1 MKPAIQFDERYK
13 VNVGL
18 KESVSLD
25 FVQNNQYLS
34 KDILQ
39 ENLVC
44 EALVSSVTSL
54 DNKPSLPMAIYY
66 VGKKGKTGENMM
78 SLLTE
83 QAQIIQ
89 ICLECTMLSKP
100 HNMII
105 RYDEVNNCQS
115 SCVDCTR
122 SNILCNQCEEKGFV
136 SHITSLRPCSRCLEN
151 DRKCIRRVVVALSV
165 DCEEGNKKCLLGL
178 KNKIEQGNIDPHL
191 QMLSLLP
198 DCVYVAKA
206 CKGSFS
212 NWYLQFGQERG
223 NLSLFYTLRNKADPV
238 VKGDVKKYL
247 PSNDYVRN
255 RDRQDPNA
263 VLKLCNPDLCN
274 YVSNIG
280 LVTQTLIPETV

>member
-1 MKPAIQFDERYK
+1 MC
-13 VNVGL
+13 
-18 KESVSLD
+18 ES
-25 FVQNNQYLS
+25 
-34 KDILQ
+34 
-39 ENLVC
+39 
-44 EALVSSVTSL
+44 LVSSVTSL
-54 DNKPSLPMAIYY
+54 DNKLSLPMAIYY

-78 SLLTE
+78 SLFTE
-83 QAQIIQ
+83 QARIIQ

-105 RYDEVNNCQS
+105 RSDEVNNCQS

-122 SNILCNQCEEKGFV
+122 SNILCNQREEKGFV
-136 SHITSLRPCSRCLEN
+136 SHIPSLRPCSRCLEN

-198 DCVYVAKA
+198 DCAHVAKA

-247 PSNDYVRN
+247 PSND
-255 RDRQDPNA
+255 
-263 VLKLCNPDLCN
+263 
-274 YVSNIG
+274 
-280 LVTQTLIPETV
+280 